1 MAEKQTVV
9 EVTGVQDGKGS
20 APTKPS
26 RQPLFGTLLFSG
38 LVFTMLVVIALLS
51 WWGYRGWNFTQEQS
65 ALPSI
70 AALPITEEKT
80 ESPVPVEEE
89 KPRPEELPQE
99 ELVKKAKA
107 ADIKVLNG
115 GAAKGSAG
123 ILGEALKKEGYTKI
137 SVGNTTGNYTGTTVY
152 FASGLD
158 QEAAIL
164 KASLLKSYPKTEAKP
179 ALADNKETTQAP
191 LTVILGK
198 E

>member
-1 MAEKQTVV
+1 MAEKQTIV
-9 EVTGVQDGKGS
+9 EVTGVQDEKNV
-20 APTKPS
+20 APSRSS

-38 LVFTMLVVIALLS
+38 LVLMMLVVVALLS
-51 WWGYRGWNFTQEQS
+51 WWGYRGWNFTQERS

-80 ESPVPVEEE
+80 ESSVPVKEEP
-89 KPRPEELPQE
+89 KTEEPSQE
-99 ELVKKAKA
+99 ELVKKTKA

-123 ILGEALKKEGYTKI
+123 VLGEALKKEGYTKI
-137 SVGNTTGNYTGTTVY
+137 SVGNTTGNYTGTTIY

-158 QEAAIL
+158 QEAATL
-164 KASLLKSYPKTEAKP
+164 KASLLKSYPKTETKP
-179 ALADNKETTQAP
+179 ALIDNKETTQAS

>member
-9 EVTGVQDGKGS
+9 EVTGMQGEKNIAS
-20 APTKPS
+20 ARPS
-26 RQPLFGTLLFSG
+26 RQPLFGTLLFGG
-38 LVFTMLVVIALLS
+38 LVIMMLVVVALLS
-51 WWGYRGWNFTQEQS
+51 WWGYRGWKQAQEQS

-70 AALPITEEKT
+70 ATLPMTEEKK
-80 ESPVPVEEE
+80 ESAAPVEEE
-89 KPRPEELPQE
+89 SPVMELSQE
-99 ELVKKAKA
+99 AIMNKAKET
-107 ADIKVLNG
+107 DIKVLNG

-123 ILGEALKKEGYTKI
+123 VVGEALKKEGYTKI

-164 KASLLKSYPKTEAKP
+164 KTTLLKSYPKAEAKP
-179 ALADNKETTQAP
+179 ALADNKETSAAS